1 MPVFVPC
8 FVDVLH
14 SFSDRKSLDLQGF
27 VVVVVRTSAGWRG
40 LLPYPLHSLLPLL
53 PAVETLKFV
62 GLGYFANKVLL
73 TAAEILVAVPLTVVE
88 DELDVTVAALD

>member
-27 VVVVVRTSAGWRG
+27 LVLVVRSSAGWRD
-40 LLPYPLHSLLPLL
+40 LLPYPLHSVMPLL
-53 PAVETLKFV
+53 PAVEISKFL
-62 GLGYFANKVLL
+62 GLGYLANKVLL